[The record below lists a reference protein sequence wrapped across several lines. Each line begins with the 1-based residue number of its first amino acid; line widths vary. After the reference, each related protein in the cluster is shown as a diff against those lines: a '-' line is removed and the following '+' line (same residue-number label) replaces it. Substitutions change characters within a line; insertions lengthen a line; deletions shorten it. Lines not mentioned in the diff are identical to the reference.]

1 MINFI
6 STSFLLFLLLIGH
19 DRSTCRCLFFTIC
32 TTKSA
37 SSHVISTS
45 HSNTSSTTYNYVYSP
60 FASYSPLKCFHHH
73 FLSQFTSIRVSVRT
87 TLGSSRLSTKLAKWN
102 TTFDLHR
109 LPPQVSYKHLF
120 PCHSFALAWKRGV
133 HSNRYD

>member
-1 MINFI
+1 MQEKVIAMINFI

-19 DRSTCRCLFFTIC
+19 DCSTCRCLFFTIC

-73 FLSQFTSIRVSVRT
+73 FFHNSHPSGYQSVQHSA
-87 TLGSSRLSTKLAKWN
+87 LQDCQPNWPSGIQPSTCIVCHLRSATN
-102 TTFDLHR
+102 TCSHVTP
-109 LPPQVSYKHLF
+109 LP
-120 PCHSFALAWKRGV
+120 
-133 HSNRYD
+133 